1 MVNKMATKKKDFDEA
16 AELLSA
22 LNDLCKEKNIN
33 PDFILE
39 ALESALLTAYKK
51 NFSSAQNARVSI
63 DKKTGVFKVFAQ
75 KEVVEAVEEG
85 QEQLYISLDDARKIN
100 SKHELG
106 DIVEIEVTPRD
117 FGRVAAMNAKQ
128 VITQKIREAEREQVY
143 SSSTF
148 YLTCNDLHDQYHIS
162 FHQRNVLQ

>member
-1 MVNKMATKKKDFDEA
+1 MATKKKAFDEA

-33 PDFILE
+33 PDFILQ
-39 ALESALLTAYKK
+39 ALEAALLTAYKK

-85 QEQLYISLDDARKIN
+85 QEQLCISLEDARKIS
-100 SKHELG
+100 SKHEL
-106 DIVEIEVTPRD
+106 
-117 FGRVAAMNAKQ
+117 
-128 VITQKIREAEREQVY
+128 
-143 SSSTF
+143 
-148 YLTCNDLHDQYHIS
+148 
-162 FHQRNVLQ
+162 